1 MIPLESSRQY
11 RPDIDGLRALA
22 VASVVLFHVNAWPFS
37 GGYVGVDVFFVVS
50 GYLITGIVLS
60 DVAAGQFSIARFY
73 ERRAR
78 RILPALFVMLAVSSI
93 LAVVLFIPPDLVAF
107 AKSAA
112 ATVAFSSNFLFQA
125 QAGYFDAAAEL
136 KPLLHTW
143 SLGIE
148 EQFYLLHPLFLR
160 ALVPFGRSGI
170 IWGLAIV
177 LVASFVASAATL
189 HAFTSGA
196 FYLLYSRAWELGVGS
211 LLAVVRRPLPRAW
224 APAAGLLGLALI
236 AFAVF
241 AYSSETPFPGAA
253 ALPPVLGTALI
264 IWAGRDG
271 GTIVSRVL
279 SWRPLVAVGLISYS
293 LYLWHWPAIVFAQYD
308 LGRPLTGPEGLV
320 IIAGSVVLAL
330 LTYRYVEQ
338 PARKRQIST
347 RSLAISMSSVAA
359 GVLAMTALV
368 IATRGLPQRMEPETM
383 EILASDMERVP
394 LPCVAPDITLRNGDK
409 VCQYGA
415 PGAEPTVLL
424 AGDSHG
430 SMIAPAFFRSA
441 AREGFAGFKITDVG
455 FCPLPDVTSPRFPD
469 FSRPMPDFIELLKRT
484 PSIRHVVV
492 ACFWEMHAD
501 GYSRRLKRV
510 EFRDSGYDGSGVAYN
525 PTSLRHGLERLF
537 DMFPDRQFALIEDVP
552 TGPEF
557 DPNTAARLI
566 HVKGGQSLESLG
578 ISRRKYDGQLS
589 PYRSIF
595 AAMAARPNVRVY
607 SVADSLCT
615 ADFCP
620 GWRGGRPAYRDFD
633 HISETG
639 ALVLSGVFEKV
650 LSDFAAPPRG
660 ESRHADIT
668 RVHRP

>member
-22 VASVVLFHVNAWPFS
+22 VASVVLFHVSAWPFS

-93 LAVVLFIPPDLVAF
+93 FAVVLFIPPDLVAF

-125 QAGYFDAAAEL
+125 QAGYFDTAAEL

-236 AFAVF
+236 AFAVL
-241 AYSSETPFPGAA
+241 AYSAETPFPGAA

-264 IWAGRDG
+264 IWAGHMAER
-271 GTIVSRVL
+271 
-279 SWRPLVAVGLISYS
+279 SY
-293 LYLWHWPAIVFAQYD
+293 PAC
-308 LGRPLTGPEGLV
+308 
-320 IIAGSVVLAL
+320 S
-330 LTYRYVEQ
+330 
-338 PARKRQIST
+338 
-347 RSLAISMSSVAA
+347 
-359 GVLAMTALV
+359 
-368 IATRGLPQRMEPETM
+368 
-383 EILASDMERVP
+383 
-394 LPCVAPDITLRNGDK
+394 
-409 VCQYGA
+409 
-415 PGAEPTVLL
+415 
-424 AGDSHG
+424 
-430 SMIAPAFFRSA
+430 
-441 AREGFAGFKITDVG
+441 
-455 FCPLPDVTSPRFPD
+455 
-469 FSRPMPDFIELLKRT
+469 
-484 PSIRHVVV
+484 
-492 ACFWEMHAD
+492 
-501 GYSRRLKRV
+501 
-510 EFRDSGYDGSGVAYN
+510 
-525 PTSLRHGLERLF
+525 
-537 DMFPDRQFALIEDVP
+537 
-552 TGPEF
+552 
-557 DPNTAARLI
+557 
-566 HVKGGQSLESLG
+566 
-578 ISRRKYDGQLS
+578 
-589 PYRSIF
+589 
-595 AAMAARPNVRVY
+595 
-607 SVADSLCT
+607 
-615 ADFCP
+615 
-620 GWRGGRPAYRDFD
+620 RGGRSSPSASFPTRSICGTGRQSFLRNTTSDARSRDLKGSSLSPALLC
-633 HISETG
+633 S
-639 ALVLSGVFEKV
+639 LS
-650 LSDFAAPPRG
+650 
-660 ESRHADIT
+660 
-668 RVHRP
+668 